1 MEFNELL
8 YDRLYNFISYFD
20 WGNTVSTFGERLN
33 ILRQKRGLTQ
43 QDLADYFHISNSSI
57 SSYETGTRI
66 PDITFLKDAAE
77 FFEVSS
83 DYLIG
88 LSDSTL
94 PQEILGTFMVDD
106 VPYHSILERIEILSE
121 EQKMALNILLESLY
135 QCALIRNESSD
146 PEKVNEK

>member
-1 MEFNELL
+1 MKKAA
-8 YDRLYNFISYFD
+8 S
-20 WGNTVSTFGERLN
+20 VSLCR
-33 ILRQKRGLTQ
+33 I
-43 QDLADYFHISNSSI
+43 I
-57 SSYETGTRI
+57 SSNGNV
-66 PDITFLKDAAE
+66 K
-77 FFEVSS
+77 S

-94 PQEILGTFMVDD
+94 PQEILGTFMVDG

>member
-1 MEFNELL
+1 MEFDELF
-8 YDRLYNFISYFD
+8 YPNLYNFISYFD

-66 PDITFLKDAAE
+66 PDITFLKDIAE

-88 LSDSTL
+88 LSDSPL
-94 PQEILGTFMVDD
+94 PREILETSMVDG
-106 VPYHSILERIEILSE
+106 VPYHSILERIQKLSE
-121 EQKMALNILLESLY
+121 EQKMALNILLGSLY
-135 QCALIRNESSD
+135 QYALIGNGSSN